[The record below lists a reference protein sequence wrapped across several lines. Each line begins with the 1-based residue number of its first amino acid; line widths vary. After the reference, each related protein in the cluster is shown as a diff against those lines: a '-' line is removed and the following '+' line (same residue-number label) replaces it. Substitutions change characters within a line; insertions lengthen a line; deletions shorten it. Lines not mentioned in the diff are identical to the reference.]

1 MSSFTGVSSIRNV
14 QWKFQK
20 NLQESILLILKTQ
33 YIIWIFRVVSLFSYQ
48 GSLLWHFASAINII
62 SNRFCFVKT
71 FLKLF
76 LFCCFVF
83 TASARYILSD
93 GDTFV
98 NTFFHFF
105 WFFFNIC
112 SNPRKFDIFRDFRAV
127 LTDSPIVIRLPSIAK
142 GYPAGGFQPD
152 IPSLHWVLL

>member
-1 MSSFTGVSSIRNV
+1 MKISKESSGINLVDSENSIYYLNFQGCFTV
-14 QWKFQK
+14 QLSRF
-20 NLQESILLILKTQ
+20 
-33 YIIWIFRVVSLFSYQ
+33 FAVA
-48 GSLLWHFASAINII
+48 FASAINII

-93 GDTFV
+93 GSTFV

-127 LTDSPIVIRLPSIAK
+127 LTGSPIVIRLPSIAK

>member
-33 YIIWIFRVVSLFSYQ
+33 YIFEFSGLFHCSVIKVLCCCFCVSDKYYIK
-48 GSLLWHFASAINII
+48 SLLLCQDF
-62 SNRFCFVKT
+62 FKT
-71 FLKLF
+71 F

-93 GDTFV
+93 GNTFV

-105 WFFFNIC
+105 WFFFSIC